1 MSSNTGFAALA
12 QTSRDAALALV
23 AREEEH
29 ARLTAAVA
37 ARDVEIEDLR
47 FMELQA
53 SANYQVEYADRVNA
67 QDALREAQA
76 EQTRMVQRASEAVRA
91 VWEDEV
97 RRVVDTAEF
106 DNRQNLRRI
115 SRLEA
120 ELAATRA
127 ELAGARAALEDQ
139 FSAGVLDGLARAR
152 AAFVSVI
159 AAPGSGTAAVA
170 EAAPVPE

>member
-1 MSSNTGFAALA
+1 MANSTGFAALA
-12 QTSRDAALALV
+12 RTSRSAALDVV
-23 AREEEH
+23 ARKEEH
-29 ARLTAAVA
+29 ARLTAAV
-37 ARDVEIEDLR
+37 E
-47 FMELQA
+47 
-53 SANYQVEYADRVNA
+53 VEYEDRVRA
-67 QDALREAQA
+67 QADLREAQA

-127 ELAGARAALEDQ
+127 ELAGARAA
-139 FSAGVLDGLARAR
+139 
-152 AAFVSVI
+152 
-159 AAPGSGTAAVA
+159 AV
-170 EAAPVPE
+170 PVPE

>member
-23 AREEEH
+23 DQREQIAE
-29 ARLTAAVA
+29 
-37 ARDVEIEDLR
+37 LR
-47 FMELQA
+47 AELAQM
-53 SANYQVEYADRVNA
+53 QVEQRFNTLQWNLRDTIEQARA
-67 QDALREAQA
+67 QEHRDELDQA
-76 EQTRMVQRASEAVRA
+76 EAELAATRA

-115 SRLEA
+115 SRLE
-120 ELAATRA
+120 A